1 MADGESA
8 LAENIRTRGSN
19 SYYYAHATNITP
31 GLRAT
36 LNDTVSRCVQAGRDH
51 FSTPP
56 PKSHVSVSAP
66 AIARHAAGAR
76 GGPAA
81 STHRRDDR
89 MTLVV
94 RDD

>member
-36 LNDTVSRCVQAGRDH
+36 LNDTVSRVSRRGATISR
-51 FSTPP
+51 PP
-56 PKSHVSVSAP
+56 RQKSHVSVSAP

-76 GGPAA
+76 GRPAA

-89 MTLVV
+89 MMLVAI
-94 RDD
+94 DD